1 MENQDLTQLSK
12 LDYLLKERPDAS
24 QRDIAKAI
32 GMSLGMTNSLLKR
45 FSDKGYLYLKKI
57 SQRNIQYIL
66 TPAGMNE
73 LTHRSYRYFKRT
85 LKQVHDYKEI
95 LLEIVSEAKNAGS
108 KKIILLGESDLSFI
122 LEYACMIHKLSFKT
136 CKNIDNIEPTNIL
149 ESDLLFISETFLSSD
164 EPPKLQNLS
173 TKIEK
178 IYLHKLL
185 V

>member
-73 LTHRSYRYFKRT
+73 
-85 LKQVHDYKEI
+85 
-95 LLEIVSEAKNAGS
+95 
-108 KKIILLGESDLSFI
+108 
-122 LEYACMIHKLSFKT
+122 
-136 CKNIDNIEPTNIL
+136 
-149 ESDLLFISETFLSSD
+149 
-164 EPPKLQNLS
+164 
-173 TKIEK
+173 
-178 IYLHKLL
+178 
-185 V
+185 

>member
-12 LDYLLKERPDAS
+12 LDYLLKERPNAS

-45 FSDKGYLYLKKI
+45 FSDKGYLYLKI

-85 LKQVHDYKEI
+85 
-95 LLEIVSEAKNAGS
+95 
-108 KKIILLGESDLSFI
+108 
-122 LEYACMIHKLSFKT
+122 
-136 CKNIDNIEPTNIL
+136 
-149 ESDLLFISETFLSSD
+149 
-164 EPPKLQNLS
+164 
-173 TKIEK
+173 
-178 IYLHKLL
+178 
-185 V
+185 